1 MSKADTA
8 VPFWADEHGQP
19 LTCTEKLRTLR
30 EDEAELRALLQET
43 YDDAVLMG
51 VDPIVMRARL
61 SALIEQ
67 LESSFHK
74 KEADR
79 AMPGEPS

>member
-30 EDEAELRALLQET
+30 EDEAELRAVLQET

-51 VDPIVMRARL
+51 VDPTVMRARL
-61 SALIEQ
+61 SALIET
-67 LESSFHK
+67 LESPFHK
-74 KEADR
+74 KEANGS
-79 AMPGEPS
+79 MLEEPS